1 MARQKIS
8 KSQIPIVGSKLAPP
22 RSPVQAIPRS
32 RLSLGGVEN
41 LARLTLVK
49 GPAGSGK
56 TIVLAQWHRA
66 LEKAGVDVAWLTLD
80 SADNTADRLSAYLA
94 AALRRT
100 AGATAAL
107 SMSGERIFEDL
118 ARRHDQRKPLVLILD
133 DLEGITSDEAV
144 NLLQGLVRQTG
155 PSFSIIAAG
164 RAIPAMGQAR
174 LVLDG
179 GVRDVTS
186 ANLKFDDTEVCAM
199 LSSRLGA
206 RISTDEAI
214 RLGERLDGWAAGL
227 QFACLAL
234 QNKADI
240 AGFANHAAAQGAIA
254 DYLRDD
260 VFNRL
265 PEDVRDF
272 LRHIAIFPVLTAD
285 LCDAI
290 TNRQDS
296 AAVLASLEEA
306 GLFLSRVDLD
316 HNVAGYRFHDVFGE
330 FLRGQLA
337 LLGASHVATVHR
349 AASGWYAAQ
358 GRWLEAIEFAMRGG
372 DRDNALSL
380 LESVA
385 MDYVGWGDLE
395 TLLIWNSRITI
406 DEAIRYPHAFASWL
420 WAKVFAGH
428 HKLVS
433 ECLAQFKDRLAEGPG
448 LTPLLQDNFASIEIL
463 NDGAA
468 DRFDEV
474 LAKGEMALPAM
485 RRLNS
490 FETTAMALLVATAQV
505 AYGRLQDARRT
516 LDISRR
522 SSQLSDRSVNHAYLH
537 VIDGTIAMTELR
549 LPDAIAGLQLALEN
563 AVAER
568 GPYSH
573 AAGLCASSLCEA
585 LYEANR
591 IADAEQVIEGRIHT
605 VTKVGWSDCA
615 LNINLAAAR
624 IAALRRDFMFA
635 GQILAEAQALS
646 VQRDSPRM
654 IATFQWEQA
663 HLAHRAGDQKLS
675 EQLVSQIVPTPATQ
689 FMTYVEAVTR
699 DVMPIRF
706 ALARGECD
714 GLSPRLV
721 RLMAQAKNMGFRR
734 RWLKLCILHAVC
746 LAQLGRQDAALNEMI
761 SALRAGLP
769 AGFIRSFLDEGD
781 IAIDLVKQ
789 ASNRPD
795 ISMRSLNSQMERL
808 QAAIDN
814 RPEGSSAKPVALQ
827 GSLRKQLTARELEII
842 DIAARGLTNG
852 EIGECLAL
860 SEPTVKWH
868 MQKAFRKLGVGNRTE
883 AIFITR
889 Q

>member
-1 MARQKIS
+1 MARQKIT
-8 KSQIPIVGSKLAPP
+8 KSQVPIVGSKLAPP
-22 RSPVQAIPRS
+22 RSPVQTIPRV
-32 RLSLGGVEN
+32 RLSLGGVDD
-41 LARLTLVK
+41 LPKLTLVK

-56 TIVLAQWHRA
+56 TILLAQWHRA
-66 LEKAGVDVAWLTLD
+66 LQQTGIDVAWLTLD
-80 SADNTADRLSAYLA
+80 GADNAADRLSAYLA
-94 AALRRT
+94 AALRRA
-100 AGATAAL
+100 AGATAAITP
-107 SMSGERIFEDL
+107 SGERIFEDL
-118 ARRHDQRKPLVLILD
+118 ARRDDQRRPLVLMLD
-133 DLEGITSDEAV
+133 ELECVVSDEAV
-144 NLLQGLVRQTG
+144 SLLQGLVRQTG
-155 PSFSIIAAG
+155 PFFSIIAAG

-174 LVLDG
+174 LILEG
-179 GVRDVTS
+179 GVREVTS
-186 ANLKFDDTEVCAM
+186 TNLKFDDTEVCAM
-199 LSSRLGA
+199 LGSRLGA

-240 AGFANHAAAQGAIA
+240 AGFANHAAAQGAMA

-265 PEDVRDF
+265 PEDLRDF
-272 LRHIAIFPVLTAD
+272 LRHISVFPVLTAD

-296 AAVLASLEEA
+296 AAVLARLEDA
-306 GLFLSRVDLD
+306 GLFLSRVEIDRD
-316 HNVAGYRFHDVFGE
+316 VAGYRFHDVFGE

-349 AASGWYAAQ
+349 AASAWYAGQ
-358 GRWLEAIEFAMRGG
+358 GRWLDAIEFAMRGG
-372 DRDNALSL
+372 DRDNALRL

-395 TLLIWNSRITI
+395 TLLVWSNRMTI
-406 DEAIRYPHAFASWL
+406 EEAVRYPHALASWL

-428 HKLVS
+428 HRLVT
-433 ECLAQFKDRLAEGPG
+433 ETLVQFNTRVAEGPG

-468 DRFDEV
+468 DRFDDV
-474 LAKGEMALPAM
+474 LAKGEKALPAM

-490 FETTAMALLVATAQV
+490 FETTAMALVVASAQIS
-505 AYGRLQDARRT
+505 YGSLQDARRT

-522 SSQLSDRSVNHAYLH
+522 SLQLSDRSVNHAYLQ
-537 VIDGTIAMTELR
+537 VVDGIIAMTELR
-549 LPDAIAGLQLALEN
+549 LNDAIAGHQLALEN

-573 AAGLCASSLCEA
+573 AAGLCASGLCEA

-591 IADAEQVIEGRIHT
+591 IEDAEQAIEGRIQT
-605 VTKVGWSDCA
+605 VTKVGWSECA
-615 LNINLAAAR
+615 LNINLTAAR
-624 IAALRRDFMFA
+624 IAALRQDHA
-635 GQILAEAQALS
+635 LANKILAEAQALS
-646 VQRDSPRM
+646 AQRDLPRM

-663 HLAHRAGDQKLS
+663 HLALSVGDEPLS
-675 EQLVSQIVPTPATQ
+675 NHIISQIAPAAPSD

-699 DVMPIRF
+699 DILPIRL

-746 LAQLGRQDAALNEMI
+746 LANLGRPDAALNEMI

-769 AGFIRSFLDEGD
+769 AGFIRSFLDEGEV
-781 IAIDLVKQ
+781 AIGLVRQ
-789 ASNRPD
+789 AGNRPD
-795 ISMRSLNSQMERL
+795 MSIRGFSSQMERL

-814 RPEGSSAKPVALQ
+814 RPEGSSAQPLASQ
-827 GSLRKQLTARELEII
+827 GSMRKLLSAREIEII

-889 Q
+889 E